1 MKRARAIRFQKRII
15 KKQFWMTESEDSQLK
30 EKAQKT
36 LLSEAALIRMLIA
49 GYEPKQ
55 APGKEF
61 YECMNQMSRIG
72 CNINQ
77 IAAKANS
84 TGQIDAGWLEQE
96 VGKLQKLQAQ
106 IEMKVLLPEDRRDEW
121 Q

>member
-1 MKRARAIRFQKRII
+1 MRRII
-15 KKQFWMTESEDSQLK
+15 QKHIMMTAQEAGELKK
-30 EKAQKT
+30 KAEKT

-72 CNINQ
+72 SNINQ
-77 IAAKANS
+77 IAARANS
-84 TGQIDAGWLEQE
+84 TGQIDAVWLEQE
-96 VGKLQKLQAQ
+96 VDRLQKLQAK